1 MDTRHRRA
9 LRVAGGLVSAALV
22 APAARAYDAAVDTSF
37 AAQLYRVAEPF
48 TGASL
53 SRQRYTESLSLRAWD
68 LTGQREP
75 GAPTLTAVARLRLDA
90 DFGIDPAETSPDQP
104 TRFVPG
110 LSEERFDLMMAY
122 IEGMGYAGGVLG
134 FRLGRQ
140 YVIDPLGFWSFD
152 GGMVRVTTTAHF
164 LVEAYGGAEQR
175 GDPTLLSTSRFEA
188 DGVWRGNR
196 QGMDASLLPA
206 YLSET
211 RLAPAYGFTIATTGL
226 DFLDAR
232 VTYRKVVDRDTVVIS
247 PFPDALGRYQTTS
260 GDRVSTEKVG
270 AALGATAKSVGSI
283 RGDFVY
289 DALAR
294 KPSEYDASIISS
306 AIPSLDLSA
315 DVGYFLPTFDG
326 DSIFNW
332 FSHMGTTTLD
342 GRARWQTTRRL
353 SFTASGGLRRFE
365 TSESTTLF
373 DVLGSVDGLYR
384 SPKDMA
390 RLRAMDEHG
399 ERGHRR
405 GADASFTRYFVDG
418 AYEAGA
424 SLSLYDWSDALRPSN
439 STTSFTYVLMGG
451 YRPFKRTRVG
461 LEWEHTMSELV
472 GQRLRVLCTLDLTV
486 L

>member
-1 MDTRHRRA
+1 VDLRRRRA
-9 LRVAGGLVSAALV
+9 LHLAGSIASAALV
-22 APAARAYDAAVDTSF
+22 APSARAYDAAVDTSF
-37 AAQLYRVAEPF
+37 AAQLYRVTGPF
-48 TGASL
+48 SGPSL
-53 SRQRYTESLSLRAWD
+53 GRQRYTEMLSLRVWD
-68 LTGQREP
+68 LQGAREP
-75 GAPTLTAVARLRLDA
+75 GAPTLTAVARLRLDT
-90 DFGIDPAETSPDQP
+90 DFGIDPAEISSNQP

-110 LSEERFDLMMAY
+110 LQDQAFDLMMAY
-122 IEGMGYAGGVLG
+122 VEGTGYAGGVLG

-152 GGMVRVTTTAHF
+152 GGTVRITTTAHF

-175 GDPTLLSTSRFEA
+175 GDPTMLATSRFEA
-188 DGVWRGNR
+188 DGVWRGSR
-196 QGMDASLLPA
+196 RGMDDSLLPA

-211 RLAPAYGFTIATTGL
+211 RLAPAYGFTAATAGL

-232 VTYRKVVDRDTVVIS
+232 VTYRKVVDRDTVVVS
-247 PFPDALGRYQTTS
+247 PFPDALGRYQTMS

-270 AALGATAKSVGSI
+270 GALVATANGVGSV
-283 RGDFVY
+283 RGDIVY

-294 KPSEYDASIISS
+294 KPSEYSASLESA
-306 AIPSLDLSA
+306 AIPRLALSA
-315 DVGYFLPTFDG
+315 DLGYFLPTFDG

-342 GRARWQTTRRL
+342 GRVRWQTTRRL
-353 SFTASGGLRRFE
+353 AFTASGGLRRFE
-365 TSESTTLF
+365 SSGTSPLF
-373 DVLGSVDGLYR
+373 DLLGSVDGLYR
-384 SPKDMA
+384 SPTHVA

-399 ERGHRR
+399 DRGHRR
-405 GADASFTRYFVDG
+405 GGDAAFTRFFVGG

-424 SLSLYDWSDALRPSN
+424 ILSLYDWTDALRPSN

-451 YRPFKRTRVG
+451 YRPFPRTRIG